1 LHYAACLL
9 EIAGKPT
16 NAPPHFFDIC
26 LTTNSIPCSCLLRI
40 YCYLITALQGTETGV
55 LYRFVLELQWYSKKG
70 GLIDSF
76 KYIHPSSLIHKVHTY
91 IRNSV
96 KLVEQQAS
104 KHMAHVYFH

>member
-1 LHYAACLL
+1 M
-9 EIAGKPT
+9 
-16 NAPPHFFDIC
+16 
-26 LTTNSIPCSCLLRI
+26 
-40 YCYLITALQGTETGV
+40 ITALQGTETGV